1 MCARV
6 TSCVDRARLE
16 AFPRGDRRSA
26 SDRRSEADNCTRAA
40 GTCDTTTCRAYR
52 FTRVSPSPPSCSRSR
67 WCPCPAAAQDAPKIK
82 PSQHG
87 TVSQRIADTTI
98 TLAYNRPVARGRE
111 LFGAL
116 VPYGKI
122 WCPCADDATT
132 IELSAAVKIDGHEL
146 AAGKYSVWTLPN
158 DGKWTVI
165 FNRQRGDVAHQVS
178 GRPGRAAPR
187 RHPARRRAHGDPRVL
202 FPDGRGQ
209 EGRAGAALGHDGRAV
224 AHRRAL
230 SGARAFASVDSKNAP
245 HSIARVFML

>member
-1 MCARV
+1 MYTGRRDVRHYGMLRIPLPTGLTVPAV
-6 TSCVDRARLE
+6 LLTIALV
-16 AFPRGDRRSA
+16 PR
-26 SDRRSEADNCTRAA
+26 
-40 GTCDTTTCRAYR
+40 
-52 FTRVSPSPPSCSRSR
+52 
-67 WCPCPAAAQDAPKIK
+67 PAAAQDVPKIK

-158 DGKWTVI
+158 EGKWTVI
-165 FNRQRGDVAHQVS
+165 FNRQ
-178 GRPGRAAPR
+178 AATWHTKYPE
-187 RHPARRRAHGDPRVL
+187 
-202 FPDGRGQ
+202 GQ
-209 EGRAGAALGHDGRAV
+209 DALRLEVTPRAGAHMETM
-224 AHRRAL
+224 
-230 SGARAFASVDSKNAP
+230 AFYFPMVEGKTAELVLHWGTTVVP
-245 HSIARVFML
+245 VRIEVP